1 MIDLVLLLIANII
14 PLYILIA
21 LGYVS
26 GRWMDVNLPS
36 MATVAIYILSP
47 IVNFGAMAQMKFTPE
62 YIALPLIFF
71 CASAIIGITSYT
83 VFQKIWKNS
92 TANLIGM
99 GSVTGNTMYFGL
111 PVILALLGPEWVGVY
126 ALLNLGTFLN
136 ESGLGYFFGARG
148 NATIK
153 GALLKV
159 IKLPV
164 IHAIWIG
171 LLYNMS
177 GAELPEAFMRY
188 WNYAIGAWVIIG
200 MMIIGVALSKQKR
213 LEIDFKL
220 LASMCIPKFIIWP
233 AFVFSLIAIDIVHFQ
248 AFSLEIYQ
256 MLAIFSAV
264 PLAGNLVAYAA
275 TLNLH
280 PERAAAAVLMSTILA
295 FFTVPAAVLLVEPLM
310 QLLS

>member
-1 MIDLVLLLIANII
+1 MIDIISLLIANII

-21 LGYVS
+21 LGFIA

-36 MATVAIYILSP
+36 MATIAIYILAP

-62 YIALPLIFF
+62 YIALPVIFF
-71 CASAIIGITSYT
+71 IGSAVIGIISYNMARLL
-83 VFQKIWKNS
+83 WKNS

-136 ESGLGYFFGARG
+136 EVGLGYFFGARG
-148 NATIK
+148 HATLK

-159 IKLPV
+159 LKLPV
-164 IHAIWIG
+164 IHAIWLG
-171 LLYNMS
+171 LLYNLS
-177 GAELPEAFMRY
+177 GFDLPEAFTRY
-188 WNYAIGAWVIIG
+188 WDYSIGAWVIIG
-200 MMIIGVALSKQKR
+200 MMIIGVALSKQSR
-213 LEIDFKL
+213 LEVDVKL
-220 LASMCIPKFIIWP
+220 LASMFTPKFILWP
-233 AFVFSLIAIDIVHFQ
+233 LFGFGVILLDRAYFQ
-248 AFSLEIYQ
+248 AFPPEVHM
-256 MLAIFSAV
+256 MLAVMTSV

-280 PERAAAAVLMSTILA
+280 PERAAAAVLLSTILA
-295 FFTVPAAVLLVEPLM
+295 FITVPAAVLIFK
-310 QLLS
+310 LL

>member
-1 MIDLVLLLIANII
+1 MIDIITLLIANII

-21 LGYVS
+21 LGFIA

-36 MATVAIYILSP
+36 MATVAIYILAP
-47 IVNFGAMAQMKFTPE
+47 IVNFGAMAQMNFTPE
-62 YIALPLIFF
+62 YIALPIIFF
-71 CASAIIGITSYT
+71 LGSCAIGIISYNAAL
-83 VFQKIWKNS
+83 KLWKNN

-111 PVILALLGPEWVGVY
+111 PVILAMLGPEWLGVY

-136 ESGLGYFFGARG
+136 EIGLGYFFGARG
-148 NATIK
+148 HATLK

-164 IHAIWIG
+164 VHAIWLG
-171 LLYNMS
+171 LFYNLS
-177 GAELPEAFMRY
+177 GLPLPNSFVRY
-188 WNYAIGAWVIIG
+188 WDYSVGAWVIIG
-200 MMIIGVALSKQKR
+200 MMIIGVALSKQSK

-220 LASMCIPKFIIWP
+220 LLSMFTPKFVLWP
-233 AFVFSLIAIDIVHFQ
+233 LFGFGVIALDRLYFNAFEPEVH
-248 AFSLEIYQ
+248 L
-256 MLAIFSAV
+256 MLSVMTTV

-280 PERAAAAVLMSTILA
+280 PERAAAAVLLSTILA
-295 FFTVPAAVLLVEPLM
+295 FVTVPLAVVLL
-310 QLLS
+310 QFFS

>member
-1 MIDLVLLLIANII
+1 MFDIISLLIANII

-21 LGYVS
+21 LGYIA

-36 MATVAIYILSP
+36 MATIAIYILAP
-47 IVNFGAMAQMKFTPE
+47 IVNFGAMAQMNFTPE
-62 YIALPLIFF
+62 YVALPIIFF
-71 CASAIIGITSYT
+71 LGSCTIGLISYNIAIR
-83 VFQKIWKNS
+83 VWKNS

-136 ESGLGYFFGARG
+136 EIGLGYFFGARG
-148 NATIK
+148 NATLK

-164 IHAIWIG
+164 IHAIWLG
-171 LLYNMS
+171 LLYNLS
-177 GAELPEAFMRY
+177 GLPLPSSFTRY
-188 WNYAIGAWVIIG
+188 WDYSIGAWVIIG
-200 MMIIGVALSKQKR
+200 MMIIGVALSKQSK
-213 LEIDFKL
+213 LEIDWKL
-220 LASMCIPKFIIWP
+220 VASMFAPKFVLWPLFGLMVIILDRLYFG
-233 AFVFSLIAIDIVHFQ
+233 AFPHEVH
-248 AFSLEIYQ
+248 L
-256 MLAIFSAV
+256 MLAVMTTV

-280 PERAAAAVLMSTILA
+280 PERAAATVLLSTIFA
-295 FFTVPAAVLLVEPLM
+295 FLSVPSAVVLFEYFY
-310 QLLS
+310 